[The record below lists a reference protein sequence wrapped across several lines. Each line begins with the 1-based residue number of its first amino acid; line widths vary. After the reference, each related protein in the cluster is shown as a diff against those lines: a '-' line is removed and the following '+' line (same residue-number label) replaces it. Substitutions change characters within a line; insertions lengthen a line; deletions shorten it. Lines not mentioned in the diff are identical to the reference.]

1 MFLLDDLLIGGLG
14 FVFDKIAA
22 VVDQEMNDEQG
33 LHQTLLEAQMR
44 LELGEITDAE
54 FADIEAMVIS
64 RLRELRELRESR
76 QRRGLGAGRS
86 GALAWAARVVSCCQR
101 CLDRGRAPAIR
112 AGRASTSTAS

>member
-22 VVDQEMNDEQG
+22 VVDQELNDEQG

-44 LELGEITDAE
+44 LELGEITDE
-54 FADIEAMVIS
+54 QFADIETMVIS

-76 QRRGLGAGRS
+76 QQEEALDMTDEGVRVTGVEVS
-86 GALAWAARVVSCCQR
+86 GPDDLER
-101 CLDRGRAPAIR
+101 
-112 AGRASTSTAS
+112 

>member
-22 VVDQEMNDEQG
+22 VVDQELNDEQG

-44 LELGEITDAE
+44 LELGEITDAQ
-54 FADIEAMVIS
+54 FADIETMVIS

-76 QRRGLGAGRS
+76 QQEESLDMTDEGVRVTGVEVS
-86 GALAWAARVVSCCQR
+86 GPDDLER
-101 CLDRGRAPAIR
+101 
-112 AGRASTSTAS
+112 